1 MATSV
6 DQYDQEIL
14 QRFHLSIEEIKSSKD
29 KRRVYLVRD
38 LKNQSLKILKINL
51 AFPKKLERE
60 YQFLRAAF
68 LLQYKTLKTPDVYA
82 HGPSFILME
91 YLDCVKYSRDTILEK
106 NWNEKEVTKFLSAL
120 REFQSIPQKPDGFS
134 VYERLKGKQYP
145 VMRALEMW
153 KQITHTLTFSQIM
166 KLILLLKK
174 YFFSGLFFKRV
185 TTHYD
190 FNTFNFTN
198 LNHSEKMTL
207 IDFEMGAYGGDNLYD
222 LLYYI
227 SIPTVELNQWTF
239 QKALLKEWITDKCQ
253 DNFFVKTRIR
263 VILSVISFQRIRRFD
278 LEPEK
283 AKVYRNNLNLLLSS
297 ESFNAW
303 YQNVCESK

>member
-1 MATSV
+1 
-6 DQYDQEIL
+6 
-14 QRFHLSIEEIKSSKD
+14 
-29 KRRVYLVRD
+29 
-38 LKNQSLKILKINL
+38 
-51 AFPKKLERE
+51 
-60 YQFLRAAF
+60 
-68 LLQYKTLKTPDVYA
+68 
-82 HGPSFILME
+82 ME

>member
-1 MATSV
+1 MAASV
-6 DQYDQEIL
+6 DPFDQEIL
-14 QRFHLSIEEIKSSKD
+14 QQFHLSIEEIKSSKD

-60 YQFLRAAF
+60 YQFLRNAF

-82 HGPSFILME
+82 HGASFILME
-91 YLDCVKYSRDTILEK
+91 YLDCVKYTRDTILRK
-106 NWNEKEVTKFLSAL
+106 NWNEKEVAKFLSAL
-120 REFQSIPQKPDGFS
+120 REFQSVPQKPDGFS
-134 VYERLKGKQYP
+134 LYEKLKGKQYP
-145 VMRALEMW
+145 VVRAMEMW
-153 KQITHTLTFSQIM
+153 KQITTTLTFGQLL
-166 KLILLLKK
+166 KLTWLLKK
-174 YFFSGLFFKRV
+174 YFFMGLVFKRV

-227 SIPTVELNQWTF
+227 SIPTVEFSQWTF
-239 QKALLKEWITDKCQ
+239 QKALLSEWITDKSQ
-253 DNFFVKTRIR
+253 DISFVKTRIR
-263 VILSVISFQRIRRFD
+263 VILLIISFQRIRRFE
-278 LEPEK
+278 LEPDK
-283 AKVYRNNLNLLLSS
+283 AKIYLDNINMLLNTELY
-297 ESFNAW
+297 NAW
-303 YQNVCESK
+303 YQNIYELK